1 LNGEQHE
8 LDLYNSAVDKGSAQ
22 FTKYGLCIGLSFGFF
37 FMTILLNYCIGLYA
51 GSVFLKEKWINLNTG
66 EAYGIGDI
74 ITPFFSIIM
83 GFQGAGMLENPITA
97 IMKGRV
103 SAATIF
109 HILAQKPTIDQNDD
123 SKLTPKEI
131 KGKIEFK
138 NCYFNYPSRPT
149 VKVLDNLSFTV
160 PAGKKVALVGETGCG
175 KSTIIQLVERFYDPD
190 QGQIFIDDVPLT
202 EMNLT
207 GIRAFI
213 GYVGQEPVLFNMTIK
228 ENLYLAKKNAT
239 EAELQTALEQSNAWD
254 FISKLEKGLD
264 TYVGSGGCQ
273 LSGGQKQRIAI
284 ARAMLLNPSI
294 LLLDES
300 TSALDRKNER
310 EIQETLDNFAQGRT
324 TITIA
329 HRLTTIKNSDMIF
342 CLKSGTVRECGTHD
356 ELMKDENGVYHNLI
370 KFQFSGQE
378 EEIEEEEESL
388 TPKEPQ
394 QLITKLSIKKDENL
408 FVNPDDSRR
417 DTSKINKI
425 DDHPTP
431 ATATGTK
438 PQTTFTTAELWAM
451 MGAQK
456 SSVIIGF
463 LFSIANG
470 CIQPT
475 IGWLLSGMLGAFA
488 LYLSP
493 LPADHK
499 TADEKTQK
507 NVIYLGCLA
516 AYAFIGFT
524 MAIWSFN
531 RGGEEVTKNL
541 RKKVY
546 KKFLENDIEFFDDE
560 DNEPGKLCDKLSE
573 DAKVINVLVTSML
586 GSMLQGVGSFVCGV
600 TMACIACWQMALCV
614 LGFFPVILI
623 LASIQ
628 MKHMS
633 EVQKDESGNNSV
645 GASIVQENVNNIR
658 TVRAMNTMDDLIE
671 RFRAES
677 NKVVVSNFKNFFGN
691 FMFALSVSIYFFI
704 FGVVYYLGAIFLKDL
719 NVEYENVMKSMFCI
733 IFAAFGAGM
742 AASMGGDAG
751 KAKSAAERM
760 YGFLNRVNKVA
771 NT

>member
-1 LNGEQHE
+1 
-8 LDLYNSAVDKGSAQ
+8 
-22 FTKYGLCIGLSFGFF
+22 
-37 FMTILLNYCIGLYA
+37 M
-51 GSVFLKEKWINLNTG
+51 
-66 EAYGIGDI
+66 
-74 ITPFFSIIM
+74 
-83 GFQGAGMLENPITA
+83 
-97 IMKGRV
+97 
-103 SAATIF
+103 
-109 HILAQKPTIDQNDD
+109 
-123 SKLTPKEI
+123 
-131 KGKIEFK
+131 
-138 NCYFNYPSRPT
+138 
-149 VKVLDNLSFTV
+149 
-160 PAGKKVALVGETGCG
+160 
-175 KSTIIQLVERFYDPD
+175 
-190 QGQIFIDDVPLT
+190 
-202 EMNLT
+202 
-207 GIRAFI
+207 
-213 GYVGQEPVLFNMTIK
+213 
-228 ENLYLAKKNAT
+228 AKKNAT

-254 FISKLEKGLD
+254 FISKLEKGLE

-356 ELMKDENGVYHNLI
+356 ELMRDENGVYHNLI

-378 EEIEEEEESL
+378 EEIEDQEDSEST
-388 TPKEPQ
+388 TPNEPQ
-394 QLITKLSIKKDENL
+394 QPLTKLSIKKDDNQSMI
-408 FVNPDDSRR
+408 PDDSRR
-417 DTSKINKI
+417 HTSKTLPLPLP
-425 DDHPTP
+425 PTP
-431 ATATGTK
+431 NPK
-438 PQTTFTTAELWAM
+438 PQTTFTTAELWSLITT
-451 MGAQK
+451 QK
-456 SSVIIGF
+456 CPVLLGF
-463 LFSIANG
+463 LFSTLNG

-475 IGWLLSGMLGAFA
+475 IGWLLSSMLGAFA

-493 LPADHK
+493 SPLDHK
-499 TADEKTQK
+499 TADTKTQK
-507 NVIYLGCLA
+507 NIIFLACLSL
-516 AYAFIGFT
+516 YAFLGFT

-531 RGGEEVTKNL
+531 RGGEELTKNL

-546 KKFLENDIEFFDDE
+546 TKFLLNDIEFFDE
-560 DNEPGKLCDKLSE
+560 EENEPGKLCDKLSE

-600 TMACIACWQMALCV
+600 SMAFYACWQMALCV
-614 LGFFPVILI
+614 LGFFPVILV
-623 LASIQ
+623 LAGIQ
-628 MKHMS
+628 MKHMN

-671 RFRAES
+671 RFKAES

-691 FMFALSVSIYFFI
+691 FMFALSVSVYFFI

-760 YGFLNRVNKVA
+760 YGFLNRENKVVDTEA
-771 NT
+771 GVAGSDIQGKIEFKSVWFKYPSRKEYVLRNINLVIEVGQKVAFAGSSGGGKSTIMQ